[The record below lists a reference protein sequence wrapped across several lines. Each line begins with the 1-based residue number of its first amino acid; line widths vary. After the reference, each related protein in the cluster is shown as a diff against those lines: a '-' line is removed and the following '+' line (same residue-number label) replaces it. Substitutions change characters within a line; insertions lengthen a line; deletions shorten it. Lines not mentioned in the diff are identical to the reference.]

1 MGSLQPTQICTILVQ
16 ASGFDELAGE
26 VRKGN
31 YNIDATAI
39 AITEG
44 PYSPSLTG
52 LKTGHPEGNSSRLFV
67 FLSIDSCHYEKE

>member
-39 AITEG
+39 TERLSKAK
-44 PYSPSLTG
+44 SPLFLPSQRI
-52 LKTGHPEGNSSRLFV
+52 ENEIASS
-67 FLSIDSCHYEKE
+67 